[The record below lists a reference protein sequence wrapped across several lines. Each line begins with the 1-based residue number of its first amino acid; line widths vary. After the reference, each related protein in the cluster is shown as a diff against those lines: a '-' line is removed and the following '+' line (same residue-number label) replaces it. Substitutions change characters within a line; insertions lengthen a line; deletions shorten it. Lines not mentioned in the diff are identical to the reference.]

1 MLINKLGK
9 SGKRNI
15 IALTIN
21 NFYQRRASMDIE
33 QLRTFLEVVRTRH
46 FGKAADELHVTQ
58 SAVSARIRQLEQILG
73 KPLFTRN
80 RNNIQLTAEGQQ
92 LRKHAETIVQ
102 VWTRACQEAGLGTE
116 FSSALAI
123 GALADLW
130 STMLGRWLPLLRI
143 EMADTALHIE
153 TGNTDALIRK
163 LQDNI
168 LDLAVLFEPS
178 RVAELEIR
186 ELGTISLVLAA
197 TQPGLAA
204 VQALSSGYIM
214 VDWGT
219 AFAVTHAQRF
229 PDIPAPE
236 LHMNLGALAHGYLQ
250 QSDGAAYLP
259 EQMLD
264 AGQGA
269 RPLYR
274 VQDAPPIER
283 PVFAMFA
290 TASDRSELIR
300 QALELL
306 P

>member
-1 MLINKLGK
+1 
-9 SGKRNI
+9 
-15 IALTIN
+15 
-21 NFYQRRASMDIE
+21 MDIE

-46 FGKAADELHVTQ
+46 FGKAADELYVTQ
-58 SAVSARIRQLEQILG
+58 SAVSARIRHLEQTLG

-130 STMLGRWLPLLRI
+130 STMLGGWLPELRNR
-143 EMADTALHIE
+143 MPDTALHIE
-153 TGNTDALIRK
+153 TASTDSLIRK

-178 RVAELEIR
+178 RVAELEVR
-186 ELGTISLVLAA
+186 ELGTFSLVLTA
-197 TQPGLAA
+197 TQPDLTSE
-204 VQALSSGYIM
+204 QALTSGYVM

-219 AFAVTHAQRF
+219 AFAVTHARLF
-229 PDIPAPE
+229 PDIPAPS
-236 LHMNLGALAHGYLQ
+236 LHMNLGTLARRYLQ
-250 QSDGAAYLP
+250 QVDGAAYLP

-264 AGQGA
+264 VAQVG

-274 VQDAPPIER
+274 VADAPPIER
-283 PVFAMFA
+283 PVFALYA
-290 TASDRSELIR
+290 TGSDRTELIR
-300 QALELL
+300 QSLALLA
-306 P
+306 

>member
-1 MLINKLGK
+1 
-9 SGKRNI
+9 
-15 IALTIN
+15 
-21 NFYQRRASMDIE
+21 MDIE

-58 SAVSARIRQLEQILG
+58 SAVSARIRHLEQTLG

-102 VWTRACQEAGLGTE
+102 IWTRACQEAGLGTE

-130 STMLGRWLPLLRI
+130 STMLGGWLPALRSK
-143 EMADTALHIE
+143 MTDTALHIE
-153 TGNTDALIRK
+153 TGNTDTLIRK

-168 LDLAVLFEPS
+168 IDLAVLFEPS
-178 RVAELEIR
+178 RFAELEIR
-186 ELGTISLVLAA
+186 ELGTFSLVLAA
-197 TQPGLAA
+197 TQPGLALD
-204 VQALSSGYIM
+204 QSLTSGYIM

-219 AFAVTHAQRF
+219 AFAVTHARLF
-229 PDIPAPE
+229 PDIPAPT
-236 LHMNLGALAHGYLQ
+236 LHMNLGTLAHGYLQ
-250 QSDGAAYLP
+250 QADGAAYLP
-259 EQMLD
+259 EQMLEVV
-264 AGQGA
+264 QGG

-274 VQDAPPIER
+274 VPDAPRIQR
-283 PVFAMFA
+283 PVFAMYA
-290 TASDRSELIR
+290 TGSDRSELIL
-300 QALELL
+300 QALKLL